1 MISAILGL
9 ASMALW
15 ALQYIVIGAV
25 ILKWLGASPTNPI
38 VRLFRAITEP
48 LFELAKP
55 LARKIPGS
63 LDWSPAIVLLAITII
78 RHYIL

>member
-1 MISAILGL
+1 MISALLGL
-9 ASMALW
+9 LSVILW
-15 ALQYIVIGAV
+15 ALQYVVIGAV
-25 ILKWLGASPTNPI
+25 LLKLLGVSPTNPI

-48 LFELAKP
+48 LFEIVRP

-78 RHYIL
+78 RRYIL